1 MVSNSH
7 IDNLTAARVAQS
19 DEVRSAAVQRLHD
32 AGHLTAS
39 ERLRALLDPGSA
51 VSFGTIAAQSADGAW
66 IAEAGGVDAVGSV
79 EGRTIIAS
87 STDYSDRGGGYGAG
101 RIGRLIS
108 VALEHRWPIVFFAD
122 GGGSRARH
130 PRVGMGHYE
139 TATPIGPITLW
150 DGMGD
155 LSGWVPTVSIVSGPA
170 FAGHASIAG
179 FSDIVISTPGS
190 AIGMGGPPM
199 VEAALGKRL
208 TANELAGVEMH
219 IETGGI
225 ELLVD
230 TEHEAIAL
238 AKRYL
243 AFLDDLPAGTA
254 APTAGSIGDLVPD
267 EGSYDVRPVL
277 DALVDDGTLFELRA
291 PFARSVITALARIG
305 GRTVGVIASQPL
317 VDDGRID
324 ESAATKV
331 GRFVELCDSYEYPI
345 VAVIDT
351 PGTSGPLGRWH
362 TRPLLA
368 HHHRSVPLLS
378 VQLRRG
384 DGLGAAILGG
394 LNNGRNVPTMRLGWP
409 GIELGR
415 ADGYAIVTDHQGFDD
430 IVLPG
435 ETRDR
440 LAAMLRLLPRV
451 GPRERQAKKHP
462 IDTW

>member
-1 MVSNSH
+1 MVSQSH
-7 IDNLTAARVAQS
+7 IDDLLAARVAQS
-19 DEVRSAAVQRLHD
+19 DETRVAAVERVHD
-32 AGHLTAS
+32 AGHLTAT
-39 ERLRALLDPGSA
+39 ERLAALLDPGSA
-51 VSFGTIAAQSADGAW
+51 VPFGTIAAQSADGAW
-66 IAEAGGVDAVGSV
+66 IAEAGGVDAVGTV
-79 EGRTIIAS
+79 EGRTVIAS
-87 STDYSDRGGGYGAG
+87 STDYTDRGGGYGAG

-108 VALEHRWPIVFFAD
+108 VALDHRWPIVFFAD

-139 TATPIGPITLW
+139 TATPVGPITLW

-179 FSDIVISTPGS
+179 FSDIVISTRGS

-208 TANELAGVEMH
+208 TPNELAGVEMH

-230 TEHEAIAL
+230 TEPEAIAL

-243 AFLDDLPAGTA
+243 AFLDDLPGGAPSTA
-254 APTAGSIGDLVPD
+254 AAAIGALVPD
-267 EGSYDVRPVL
+267 EGPYDVQPVL
-277 DALVDDGTLFELRA
+277 EALVDDGTLFELR
-291 PFARSVITALARIG
+291 PTFATSVVTALARLG
-305 GRTVGVIASQPL
+305 GRTVGIIASQPL

-324 ESAATKV
+324 ERAATKV
-331 GRFVELCDSYEYPI
+331 GRFVELCDCYEYPI

-351 PGTSGPLGRWH
+351 PGTTGPLGRWH

-384 DGLGAAILGG
+384 DGLGGAILGG
-394 LNNGRNVPTMRLGWP
+394 LQNGRNVPTMRLGWP

-415 ADGYAIVTDHQGFDD
+415 PDGYAIVADHQGFDD
-430 IVLPG
+430 IVVPA

-440 LAAMLRLLPRV
+440 LVAMLRYLPRAGARDRTV
-451 GPRERQAKKHP
+451 KKHP